1 MNEKIFVR
9 LCLNYGKEP
18 NKELYEFWK
27 EELEVFSNKEIELA
41 FNNIMKIDK
50 YFPTLSRIYEELR
63 KIPIEEI
70 IEEEKKK
77 KMKYSVYKKWK
88 HPYTK
93 ENEEIYEKVVS
104 EFNKVLEEFRKD

>member
-27 EELEVFSNKEIELA
+27 EELEVFNNKEIELA

-70 IEEEKKK
+70 TEEEKKK
-77 KMKYSVYKKWK
+77 KMTYSVYEKWENT
-88 HPYTK
+88 YTK
-93 ENEEIYEKVVS
+93 ENEETYEKVVS

>member
-27 EELEVFSNKEIELA
+27 EELDVFNNKEIELT

-70 IEEEKKK
+70 TEEEKKK
-77 KMKYSVYKKWK
+77 KMKYSVYEKWEN
-88 HPYTK
+88 PILK
-93 ENEEIYEKVVS
+93 EVE
-104 EFNKVLEEFRKD
+104 

>member
-27 EELEVFSNKEIELA
+27 EELEVFNNKEIELA

-63 KIPIEEI
+63 KIHIEEI
-70 IEEEKKK
+70 TEEEKRKK
-77 KMKYSVYKKWK
+77 
-88 HPYTK
+88 
-93 ENEEIYEKVVS
+93 
-104 EFNKVLEEFRKD
+104 